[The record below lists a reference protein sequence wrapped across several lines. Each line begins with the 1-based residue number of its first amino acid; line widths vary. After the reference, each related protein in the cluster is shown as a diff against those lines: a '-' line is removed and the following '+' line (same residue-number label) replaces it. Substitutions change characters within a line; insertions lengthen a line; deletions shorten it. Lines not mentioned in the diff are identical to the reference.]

1 MNFHGRMVLIAGAI
15 LSFMEK
21 SQFEN
26 LFTDS
31 ESKLK
36 NSLNKGSFGTLL
48 KEVVN
53 TGKCIECGACVG
65 VCNYNA
71 LSWNSEL
78 GKPVL
83 SGKCVAC
90 GVCYHQCPKSDC
102 EFSEIIGKFTAAFQT
117 KAINLVG
124 GQDGTTVTAI
134 LTYMLKNSLISAAIV
149 TTKKALNDWSPVVLI
164 ATSEQDLK
172 QAKGSIYAHSQT
184 LSALFEAIKK
194 GHKKIA
200 FVGTPCN
207 SECIAKMISRKEG
220 VFADASGLEIYNIGL
235 FCMEAFIPSKLKT
248 IIENKEINYSSIAKM
263 GFEGGSFVLRDATYE
278 KLGALSIKSLHE
290 AVESSCKVCP
300 DFSAE
305 YADISVGNIGTPDGY
320 NSVIVRSEKMK
331 TILMEMKEKGLLDV
345 KEMDIEGVKQIV
357 KSTLN
362 KRANMEKL
370 PIVQVEQSAD
380 KFNKYKPQEWNVNQ
394 FNYEP
399 ELHPEFYQRI
409 QYSES
414 TINSGKP
421 NSDPVIVAKTPNGTK
436 ADFTKHNYASAY
448 DLTLKIFQSKPKI
461 KGARVLIKPNNTG
474 FIGCFKNPQLS
485 EVLKQNG
492 ITDDADHQPI
502 ATQPSMLKGA
512 VDALLDLGVKEI
524 HIGENMLWDGG
535 TPRAFFETG
544 YAQIFSDKKY
554 AGKVYFIDFYENDPP
569 AERLKEIEME
579 KTKYC
584 KTDYYNHFYPP
595 AAIFN
600 EKYDYIYL
608 VAIAKVHNCA
618 YYTLSAK
625 GFSISMNPRKK
636 TGKIEP
642 RWQIHGL
649 PLSLFNKETI
659 KDLLGED
666 FKRQYKYYVREVYR
680 HQWEKT
686 DKSRVVKPNKS
697 DIIISNEESSSGL
710 IHQFKSFGQRVLN
723 VDPHHWAGVN
733 NVILNLGM
741 GYLINR
747 FTRVFGTMVKK
758 MKENGTEVA
767 ALISGIVGQEGDGP
781 LVYGNTKYGGF
792 SVASFDHVALE
803 RVCLE
808 IMFSTDTTGFKGFLF
823 NRQKQKMEKDH
834 IDCPELLEE
843 TKNEWTLK
851 ILHDLL
857 GGNFETKDIPIHV
870 LNYDGDKSLNTIQPN
885 ELFKLRLGAPFK
897 DSIGYYCNPDLWIK
911 LMHTN
916 ESIYRNAFK
925 VEKGSITI
933 PLIPGVV

>member
-1 MNFHGRMVLIAGAI
+1 MNFYKKRVLIIVAI
-15 LSFMEK
+15 VFLMEK
-21 SQFEN
+21 TQFEN
-26 LFTDS
+26 FFTKS
-31 ESKLK
+31 ESLLQK
-36 NSLNKGSFGTLL
+36 SMNKGSFGSLL
-48 KEVVN
+48 REVVN

-65 VCNYNA
+65 VCNYDA

-78 GKPVL
+78 GKPML
-83 SGKCVAC
+83 TGKCVAC

-102 EFSEIIGKFTAAFQT
+102 EITEIIGSFLAVYKS
-117 KAINLVG
+117 KAVNLVG
-124 GQDGTTVTAI
+124 GQDGSTVTAI
-134 LTYMLKNSLISAAIV
+134 LSYMVTNGLITAAII
-149 TTKKALNDWSPVVLI
+149 TKKKSISDWTPICTI
-164 ATSEQDLK
+164 AKSQNEIN
-172 QAKGSIYAHSQT
+172 QAKGSIYSHSQT
-184 LSALFEAIKK
+184 ISTLFEAIKQ

-200 FVGTPCN
+200 IVGTPCN
-207 SECIAKMISRKEG
+207 SECIAKMLSRKEG
-220 VFADASGLEIYNIGL
+220 LLSDASDLEIYNIGL

-248 IIENKEINYSSIAKM
+248 IIENKEINYASIAKM

-278 KLGALSIKSLHE
+278 KLGSLSIKSLHE

-300 DFSAE
+300 DFSSE
-305 YADISVGNIGTPDGY
+305 YADISIGNIGTPDGF
-320 NSVIVRSEKMK
+320 NSVIVRTEKMMRIIK
-331 TILMEMKEKGLLDV
+331 EMNAKGLLELEELDN
-345 KEMDIEGVKQIV
+345 EGLKQIA

-362 KRANMEKL
+362 KRANMEHL
-370 PIVQVEQSAD
+370 PKVQIEQSAD
-380 KFNKYKPQEWNVNQ
+380 KFNKYRPQEWNVNQ

-399 ELHPEFYQRI
+399 ELHPELYQRME
-409 QYSES
+409 YSES
-414 TINSGKP
+414 IINQGKS
-421 NSDPVIVAKTPNGTK
+421 NSEPVAVAKTPNGTK
-436 ADFTKHNYASAY
+436 AEFTKHNYASAY
-448 DLTLKIFQSKPKI
+448 DLTVKIFKSKPKI
-461 KGARVLIKPNNTG
+461 NGAKVLIKPNNTG
-474 FIGCFKNPQLS
+474 FIGVFKNPQLS
-485 EVLKQNG
+485 DVLKQNG

-544 YAQIFSDKKY
+544 YAQIFSEKKY
-554 AGKVYFIDFYENDPP
+554 AGKVFFIDFYENDPP
-569 AERLKEIEME
+569 VDRLKEIEME
-579 KTKYC
+579 KTGYC

-595 AAIFN
+595 AALFN
-600 EKYDYIYL
+600 EKYDYVYL
-608 VAIAKVHNCA
+608 VAIVKVHNCA
-618 YYTLSAK
+618 FYTLSAK
-625 GFSISMNPRKK
+625 GFSISLNPRKK
-636 TGKIEP
+636 TGQIEP

-649 PLSLFNKETI
+649 PLSLFNKEII
-659 KDLLGED
+659 KEIVGEN

-686 DKSRVVKPNKS
+686 DKKRVVMPNKS
-697 DIIISNEESSSGL
+697 DIVISNAESSSGL

-733 NVILNLGM
+733 NIVLNLGM

-747 FTRVFGTMVKK
+747 YTRVFGTMVKK
-758 MKENGTEVA
+758 LNENGTEVA

-808 IMFSTDTTGFKGFLF
+808 IMFGTDTTGFKGFLY
-823 NRQKQKMEKDH
+823 NRQKKRMEADN
-834 IDCPELLEE
+834 INCPELLEE

-851 ILHDLL
+851 ILYDLL
-857 GGNFETKDIPIHV
+857 GGNFETKDIPIQL
-870 LNYDGDKSLNTIQPN
+870 LNYDSDKSLNSIEHT
-885 ELFKLRLGAPFK
+885 ELFKLRIGAPFK
-897 DSIGYYCNPDLWIK
+897 DSIGYYCNPDLWLK

-925 VEKGSITI
+925 VEKGTITI